1 MCTLYVL
8 VCMFVNAWVHVACM
22 WECASSC
29 VYGAVWACSGVS
41 GLEQAVSGIQG
52 HSLWPRVGDS
62 LRFSEWSS
70 SSFLLRCK
78 VWCQLGR
85 HGPHSLHSHFCRQL
99 WAEAQLASCVSLP
112 TLKCKPPLGPCQEK
126 GAKKVMRELH
136 GVKHGYLCDPTAFGE
151 GLPSGPHFDVYP
163 QFVCA
168 SSQCW
173 SKMGPQRPEHS
184 LGVWLFSR
192 IPH

>member
-29 VYGAVWACSGVS
+29 VYGAVWAGSGVS

-52 HSLWPRVGDS
+52 HSVVAQSRRLR
-62 LRFSEWSS
+62 RFSEWSS
-70 SSFLLRCK
+70 SSFLLRRK

-85 HGPHSLHSHFCRQL
+85 HGPHSLYSHFCRQL
-99 WAEAQLASCVSLP
+99 WAEAQLASCVPLP

-126 GAKKVMRELH
+126 GAKKVRRELH
-136 GVKHGYLCDPTAFGE
+136 GVKRGYLCDLTAFGE
-151 GLPSGPHFDVYP
+151 GMPGPLGGLPSGPHFG
-163 QFVCA
+163 F
-168 SSQCW
+168 
-173 SKMGPQRPEHS
+173 
-184 LGVWLFSR
+184 
-192 IPH
+192 

>member
-1 MCTLYVL
+1 MKTGEEEVDWVMNFGNCSKEASKSRLLPVLRRKWKLSSGELFLESSMCTLYVL

-78 VWCQLGR
+78 VWVSWGDMGHTPCTAISAGSFGPR
-85 HGPHSLHSHFCRQL
+85 HSWHH
-99 WAEAQLASCVSLP
+99 VSL
-112 TLKCKPPLGPCQEK
+112 CPLSSASLLWVLVRRRGP
-126 GAKKVMRELH
+126 R
-136 GVKHGYLCDPTAFGE
+136 
-151 GLPSGPHFDVYP
+151 
-163 QFVCA
+163 
-168 SSQCW
+168 
-173 SKMGPQRPEHS
+173 R
-184 LGVWLFSR
+184 
-192 IPH
+192 